1 MKRMVF
7 GRIKATALVF
17 CLLICATFF
26 SCTQSKEDLKIFDGA
41 FTMDIRWV
49 SEGHTYNA
57 IADVETKGNGLERDV
72 RISVRSPSA
81 LEGCV
86 FERVNGEN
94 ALFYCGIR
102 LGEAAAKEYVL
113 LADAVSVC
121 EGLSFSHTSE
131 LDGKSL
137 RVYSSGG
144 SEWYFNSSGLP
155 CEIRIGEKR
164 IYILSVEPK

>member
-1 MKRMVF
+1 MKRIFF

-17 CLLICATFF
+17 CLLICASFF
-26 SCTQSKEDLKIFDGA
+26 SCAQRVDRLEIFEGA
-41 FTMDIRWV
+41 FAMELRFV
-49 SEGHTYNA
+49 SEGQTYSA
-57 IADVETKGNGLERDV
+57 LCEVETKGNGGGRDV

-86 FERVNGEN
+86 FERVSGED
-94 ALFYCGIR
+94 ALFYRDIR
-102 LGEAAAKEYVL
+102 LSEAAAKEYIL
-113 LADAVSVC
+113 LADIVSVS
-121 EGLSFSHTSE
+121 EGFSFSHSSE
-131 LDGKSL
+131 LNGESI
-137 RVYSSGG
+137 RVYSSGD